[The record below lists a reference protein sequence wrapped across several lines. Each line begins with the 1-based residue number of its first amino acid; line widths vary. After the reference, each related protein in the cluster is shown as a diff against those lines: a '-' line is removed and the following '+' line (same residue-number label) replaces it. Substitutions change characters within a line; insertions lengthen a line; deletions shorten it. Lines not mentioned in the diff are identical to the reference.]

1 MKKFVFTLQ
10 SVLKYKETI
19 EKKQKADLAA
29 VMAVL
34 AELYAQDKALDAAF
48 ERTAQSLERALR
60 ERMNLSEELPRHD
73 AYFLHIREQ
82 KAILKK
88 KIEAAEEAKRRCQ
101 KALMQTMNEIK
112 TLEKLKAEQM
122 SAYWDE
128 VRAEEAK
135 DLGDMVSFRAI
146 AGEE

>member
-10 SVLKYKETI
+10 SVLKYKETV

-34 AELYAQDKALDAAF
+34 AQLYAQDKALDEAF
-48 ERTAQSLERALR
+48 ARTAQSLDRALQG
-60 ERMNLSEELPRHD
+60 RMNLSEELPRHD
-73 AYFLHIREQ
+73 AYFLFIREE
-82 KAILKK
+82 KAILRK

-112 TLEKLKAEQM
+112 TLEKLKAEQLA
-122 SAYWDE
+122 AYWDE

-146 AGEE
+146 SGEE